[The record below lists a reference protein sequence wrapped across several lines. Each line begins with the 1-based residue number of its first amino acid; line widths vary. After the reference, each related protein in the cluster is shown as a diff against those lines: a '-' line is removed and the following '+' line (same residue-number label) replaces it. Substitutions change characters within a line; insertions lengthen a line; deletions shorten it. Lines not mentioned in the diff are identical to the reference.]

1 MKKVGFL
8 TIALATAALVI
19 SVPAQAAI
27 ITFATMTPLTADNLY
42 FKNAAADGK
51 SASASMFSIATP
63 TATTAG
69 SALVGFSFI
78 NLNSQ
83 LTGAVSNV
91 QALFT
96 FNGNVVNTPATP
108 FFGFLIQPG
117 ISGSF
122 SLVTTSAITV
132 GSTTYA
138 SGSNLLSAAF
148 TGGSFFGP
156 SDANS
161 GSVGGRNANGGTLNY
176 SSAFL
181 NFAPGAG
188 LDTSF
193 NLSAITPKTSVATGG
208 NYALQSFRSDAS
220 GSFSADPSPSIT
232 ATVPEPATWVMMLAG
247 FGMIGFSLRSRRRQH
262 VRVAYA

>member
-1 MKKVGFL
+1 MKKIGILVV
-8 TIALATAALVI
+8 ALGAATLGI

-27 ITFATMTPLTADNLY
+27 ITFATMAPLTADNLY

-51 SASASMFSIATP
+51 SANASMFSIATP

-83 LTGAVSNV
+83 LTSAVSNV
-91 QALFT
+91 HALFT
-96 FNGNVVNTPATP
+96 FNGSVLNTPATALS
-108 FFGFLIQPG
+108 GFLIQPG
-117 ISGSF
+117 INGSF

-138 SGSNLLSAAF
+138 SGSNLLSAIF
-148 TGGSFFGP
+148 TDVSFSGRSGATSGAVGGDNINGGSLTYT
-156 SDANS
+156 SD
-161 GSVGGRNANGGTLNY
+161 
-176 SSAFL
+176 FL
-181 NFAPGAG
+181 NFATGAG

-193 NLSAITPKTSVATGG
+193 NLSAIAPTPSRATGG
-208 NYALQSFRSDAS
+208 TYALKSFASDAG
-220 GSFSADPSPSIT
+220 GSFSADPSPNIT
-232 ATVPEPATWVMMLAG
+232 ASVPEPATWVMMLAG
-247 FGMIGFSLRSRRRQH
+247 FGMIGFGLRNRRRQH